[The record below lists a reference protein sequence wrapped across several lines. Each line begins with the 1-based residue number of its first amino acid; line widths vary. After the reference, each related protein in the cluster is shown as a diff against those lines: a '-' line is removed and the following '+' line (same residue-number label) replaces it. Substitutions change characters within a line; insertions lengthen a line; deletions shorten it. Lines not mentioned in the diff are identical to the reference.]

1 MTEELLN
8 NVLST
13 VGLKPNEMDTI
24 EFQEIIPG
32 IKPPRVPL
40 VIPGMDKLP
49 LLPGW
54 TVRAPNGAV
63 LNKGAEIPTI
73 GGAPQKTGTQ
83 QMVPDALSPGQ
94 MADAGYT
101 PYPEEV
107 ALSSYQP
114 LPVEE
119 IQLSVPDYYPEEAV
133 LAEVEDMNEPV
144 ELSVDD
150 GGSLMEDDS
159 LVVEDGDMTFSDE
172 SVAL

>member
-1 MTEELLN
+1 MTEELLS

-54 TVRAPNGAV
+54 TVRDKNGAV
-63 LNKGAEIPTI
+63 LNKGVEIPTI
-73 GGAPQKTGTQ
+73 GGAPQKTAPQ
-83 QMVPDALSPGQ
+83 QTVSTLSPDQ
-94 MADAGYT
+94 MAAAGYT

-107 ALSSYQP
+107 ALASYQP

-119 IQLSVPDYYPEEAV
+119 VQLSVPDYYPEEAV

>member
-63 LNKGAEIPTI
+63 
-73 GGAPQKTGTQ
+73 
-83 QMVPDALSPGQ
+83 
-94 MADAGYT
+94 
-101 PYPEEV
+101 
-107 ALSSYQP
+107 
-114 LPVEE
+114 
-119 IQLSVPDYYPEEAV
+119 
-133 LAEVEDMNEPV
+133 
-144 ELSVDD
+144 
-150 GGSLMEDDS
+150 
-159 LVVEDGDMTFSDE
+159 
-172 SVAL
+172 